1 MMAGKLKST
10 TSVLALFI
18 AIGPA
23 VGPAMAQQVGTA
35 TAVNPKT
42 ESTPP
47 GGSTTTL
54 TVGARV
60 VHKERIHTSPT
71 GSVQLLFI
79 DKSTL
84 NIAPNT
90 NLVIDEF
97 VYDPASGNG
106 HMLTKL
112 TQGTL
117 QYIGG
122 KLSHDGAV
130 TITTPAATIG
140 IRGGTATVDH
150 NNVTRVVTQNGIVTI
165 SNGGGTIVVY
175 RPGFVVTITNWSTP
189 PGQAVQVTADQVIH
203 YIEYLSSK
211 FGQNGGVG
219 GLNNGNIILAGCGTA
234 TTLPCPEPSWLP
246 TDTGVNDATQLIFQ
260 STQQATEPTP
270 PPVITCGS
278 CGAPILRRPR

>member
-1 MMAGKLKST
+1 MAAKCKSV
-10 TSVLALFI
+10 VLAFAAVL
-18 AIGPA
+18 IGGA
-23 VGPAMAQQVGTA
+23 TAMAQQVGTA
-35 TAVNPKT
+35 TAVNPNS

-47 GGSTTTL
+47 GGSTIRL

-71 GSVQLLFI
+71 GSVQLLFL

-90 NLVIDEF
+90 NLLIDEF
-97 VYDPASGNG
+97 VYDPASGSG

-122 KLSHDGAV
+122 KLSHQGTV
-130 TITTPAATIG
+130 TIATPAAAIG

-150 NNVTRVVTQNGIVTI
+150 GTQGTQVVNQYGTI
-165 SNGGGTIVVY
+165 TITNGGGTIVVT
-175 RPGFVVTITNWSTP
+175 RPGFVVTILNWNTP
-189 PGQAVQVTADQVIH
+189 AGQPVRVTVAQVIH

-219 GLNNGNIILAGCGTA
+219 GLNNGNIGLAGCGTA
-234 TTLPCPEPSWLP
+234 STLPCPQPTWLP
-246 TDTGVNDATQLIFQ
+246 TNSGENDALQIIIQ
-260 STQQATEPTP
+260 STQRATQPTP
-270 PPVITCGS
+270 PPVSTDS
-278 CGAPILRRPR
+278 FVRPH